1 MKYSTP
7 ADAVDWPSRLPAN
20 ATDDERQL
28 ATFGVQFENGDLPRE
43 SVAALLNLC
52 ADLLERARVANEALT
67 EAGFA
72 TMRPD
77 DIAEAIDLT
86 PEQKRQAADA
96 VRRVFKQAYEY
107 VVGKQE
113 AGR

>member
-1 MKYSTP
+1 MKYPTLT
-7 ADAVDWPSRLPAN
+7 DAVDWPSRLPTN
-20 ATDDERQL
+20 ATDDERRL

-43 SVAALLNLC
+43 SVASLLNLC
-52 ADLLERARVANEALT
+52 ADLIKRARLANEALI

-77 DIAEAIDLT
+77 EIAEALDLT

-107 VVGKQE
+107 VVGEQE
-113 AGR
+113 AFR